1 MVCGTVDSCKLK
13 KKLGKIKIL
22 KKNPL
27 GVINSKQQTV
37 LGEIKDAF
45 EGENIQTEYSG
56 IGC

>member
-1 MVCGTVDSCKLK
+1 MDCGQIHVHFK
-13 KKLGKIKIL
+13 KNLGKIKIL

-27 GVINSKQQTV
+27 GVINSKQQVV

>member
-1 MVCGTVDSCKLK
+1 MDYGQTHVNFK
-13 KKLGKIKIL
+13 KNLGKIKIL

-27 GVINSKQQTV
+27 GVINSKQQVV